1 MASEGADIVPPSAGP
16 PDQNTGPPGHDL
28 NIESTLRQLN
38 TNIGA
43 MTQLLT
49 EVCARLPTGNIDA
62 SSSSRSPPGAG
73 QERRRQRSVSISSDE
88 PSEHENESKNASRR

>member
-1 MASEGADIVPPSAGP
+1 MASEGTDVVPSFAGP

-38 TNIGA
+38 TNMGT

-62 SSSSRSPPGAG
+62 SSSS
-73 QERRRQRSVSISSDE
+73 
-88 PSEHENESKNASRR
+88 